1 MRELWD
7 AYDKIYSSLPQKDKI
22 DWIIQFVPQPR
33 IQQSYAEKSGG
44 NSLGL
49 SDAATDQIGKS
60 LRWFI

>member
-7 AYDKIYSSLPQKDKI
+7 AYDKIYNGLPQKENI

-49 SDAATDQIGKS
+49 ASTAKDQIGMS
-60 LRWFI
+60 LHW